1 MQVWYIHEN
10 HFQAE
15 PDNPGGEFKIH
26 LLLDHLC
33 LPRPRPADHPNDL
46 QIPHSVSIWHLLHP
60 QSHQLLLHRHL
71 PRDHHPNEDDH
82 PLGTRSTTDS
92 DERRDFG
99 KRKESLC
106 AWAQTIFWMQAS
118 GEDVPSTSTYL
129 THPQNPEVIYK
140 CMSVIHSQSNLLSQV
155 INNSGDNNG
164 IVVSNRRFPAWNWRH
179 ENDNALLQT
188 PFGEGRVD
196 TRSKAKVHPNASMKK
211 VQLDVSKNQTDFP
224 ERKTTE
230 TIYRKDALRR
240 TPRKILLP
248 KAARKRIHPGTYHRN
263 TEN

>member
-10 HFQAE
+10 HFQTE

-196 TRSKAKVHPNASMKK
+196 TRSIQGQGPSQRLDEKSTAGCIKESNWLPWKK
-211 VQLDVSKNQTDFP
+211 DNWDDLQERCTTKNP
-224 ERKTTE
+224 
-230 TIYRKDALRR
+230 
-240 TPRKILLP
+240 
-248 KAARKRIHPGTYHRN
+248 
-263 TEN
+263 